1 MENRREFM
9 KTVAMAAAV
18 TSAPRNV
25 LGANDRVRMAVI
37 GTGSR
42 GTMVNGFF
50 RTHADCEF
58 VAACDVRKTRLDQ
71 AVKTIGGSVQG
82 YGDYRRVLERKDI
95 DALLVTT
102 PDHWH
107 GPIVAQACA
116 AGKDCYVEK
125 PMTHTIEDAV
135 MAVEAAKKYKRIVQL
150 GVQQRSGA
158 HFLECVK
165 MIQDGYIGKVSH
177 CVLNQPGSYGG
188 VMQPTSP
195 VPDDLDWEM
204 FQGSAPRKPFSQSYL
219 RWRAF
224 YMYGGGLMTDWGVHL
239 TDIALLAMKA
249 DGKAPIHTSASAQY
263 VGLPEGSR
271 AVPGRLHRRLAVR
284 RFRDDVHQHPAAEH
298 GFPDQRQLLL
308 RHQGRAAR
316 EPLPATGSCR
326 SHRGAP
332 CRCRPPALQA
342 LGLGPPGLQALGL
355 GLLALRRPG
364 LRLPRRRRRPSRAR
378 CSSRKSSTRTT
389 RTRRRMR
396 GTSWTASSRAR
407 ARPPISR
414 EPRFTFHAFL
424 PARTAV
430 RQGRQIV
437 RLGRQE
443 GRSGLEGTE
452 PAAGAGGVRLLA
464 FGWSN

>member
-1 MENRREFM
+1 METRREFI
-9 KTVAMAAAV
+9 KTMATAAAV
-18 TSAPRNV
+18 ASASRPI

-42 GTMVNGFF
+42 GSMVNRFF

-71 AVKTIGGSVQG
+71 AIKDIGGNVQG
-82 YGDYRRVLERKDI
+82 YSDYRRILERKDI

-107 GPIVAQACA
+107 GPIVAQGCA
-116 AGKDCYVEK
+116 AGKDSYVEK

-188 VMQPTSP
+188 VMQPTAP
-195 VPDDLDWEM
+195 VPEDLDWEM
-204 FQGSAPRKPFSQSYL
+204 FQGPAPRKPFSPSYL

-249 DGKAPIHTSASAQY
+249 DGKAPILTSASAQY
-263 VGLPEGSR
+263 VGFPKDLEQFPDVFTAAWQYDDFVMTFTNIQLPSTDFPQNGNYFYGQKGVLHVNRSGYRILPAPQRGGMPPRGAGAPGAGARAGAAPAAPQAPPPTPIEAKMFRQDEAYEDDPHTKAHARNFLDCVKSR
-271 AVPGRLHRRLAVR
+271 KSPVADITTAGFYVTLPCLLGRLAVK
-284 RFRDDVHQHPAAEH
+284 E
-298 GFPDQRQLLL
+298 
-308 RHQGRAAR
+308 GRAFR
-316 EPLPATGSCR
+316 WDGSK
-326 SHRGAP
+326 A
-332 CRCRPPALQA
+332 
-342 LGLGPPGLQALGL
+342 
-355 GLLALRRPG
+355 
-364 LRLPRRRRRPSRAR
+364 
-378 CSSRKSSTRTT
+378 
-389 RTRRRMR
+389 
-396 GTSWTASSRAR
+396 
-407 ARPPISR
+407 I
-414 EPRFTFHAFL
+414 
-424 PARTAV
+424 
-430 RQGRQIV
+430 
-437 RLGRQE
+437 
-443 GRSGLEGTE
+443 
-452 PAAGAGGVRLLA
+452 
-464 FGWSN
+464 

>member
-1 MENRREFM
+1 MESRREFI
-9 KTVAMAAAV
+9 KTMAVAAAV
-18 TSAPRNV
+18 TSVPRKI

-37 GTGSR
+37 GTGTR

-71 AVKTIGGSVQG
+71 ALKQIGGSVQG

-95 DALLVTT
+95 DAVLVTT

-158 HFLECVK
+158 HFQECAK

-188 VMQPTSP
+188 VMQPTAP
-195 VPDDLDWEM
+195 VPEDLDWEM
-204 FQGSAPRKPFSQSYL
+204 FQGPAPHKPYSPSYL

-249 DGKAPIHTSASAQY
+249 DGKSPIHTAASSQY
-263 VGLPEGSR
+263 VGFPKDLEQFPDVFTATWEYDDFLMTFTNIQLPSTDFPTNGNYFYGTRGVLHVNRSGYRILPQPQRGGAAGGEAGARAGGARAAAAPAAPQAPPPAPIEAKVYRQDEQYNDDPHTKAHARNFLDCVKSR
-271 AVPGRLHRRLAVR
+271 KSPAADITGPGFYVTLPCLLGRLAVK
-284 RFRDDVHQHPAAEH
+284 E
-298 GFPDQRQLLL
+298 G
-308 RHQGRAAR
+308 
-316 EPLPATGSCR
+316 
-326 SHRGAP
+326 
-332 CRCRPPALQA
+332 
-342 LGLGPPGLQALGL
+342 
-355 GLLALRRPG
+355 
-364 LRLPRRRRRPSRAR
+364 
-378 CSSRKSSTRTT
+378 
-389 RTRRRMR
+389 
-396 GTSWTASSRAR
+396 
-407 ARPPISR
+407 
-414 EPRFTFHAFL
+414 HAY
-424 PARTAV
+424 RWDGQKAV
-430 RQGRQIV
+430 AV
-437 RLGRQE
+437 
-443 GRSGLEGTE
+443 
-452 PAAGAGGVRLLA
+452 
-464 FGWSN
+464 